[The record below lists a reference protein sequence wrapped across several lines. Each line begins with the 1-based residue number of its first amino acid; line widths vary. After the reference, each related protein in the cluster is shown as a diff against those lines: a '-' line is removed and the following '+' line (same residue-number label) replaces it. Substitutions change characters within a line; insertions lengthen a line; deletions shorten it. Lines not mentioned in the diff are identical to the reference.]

1 MGLRCLY
8 SYALFRFYQT
18 PPLWSHLSKGHF
30 SWYVCSGGTL
40 LTWAMQPN
48 SFYKEETFTWQ
59 PFQANPICHFLTAL
73 LWTLIFIIITE
84 ACRVWDVAISLS
96 IAQSDLGLKLS
107 GLPLLRRLLFILKL
121 SCLWMIFLTAKWWT
135 SKCLEKHFEVQWSRP
150 ATWQNFC
157 FYRFAHTCWKPVNQ
171 LHLISSTQIDSRWA
185 IFAQW
190 LHNSMKSE
198 MYFGEMSLHMR
209 KSDNKLYMI

>member
-84 ACRVWDVAISLS
+84 ACRVWYVAIALS
-96 IAQSDLGLKLS
+96 IARSDLGENLLRCQLLGRLDTPHQQNAKMSAFIKILGIADNLKSNKSVVL
-107 GLPLLRRLLFILKL
+107 LPL
-121 SCLWMIFLTAKWWT
+121 
-135 SKCLEKHFEVQWSRP
+135 
-150 ATWQNFC
+150 
-157 FYRFAHTCWKPVNQ
+157 
-171 LHLISSTQIDSRWA
+171 
-185 IFAQW
+185 
-190 LHNSMKSE
+190 
-198 MYFGEMSLHMR
+198 GEFDWYLPS
-209 KSDNKLYMI
+209 